1 MEKLATLC
9 AAPAADSWVHEA
21 EKLPLYFALV
31 REDPQVDTA
40 VCKMLA
46 PGAKV
51 LMIASGGCTAAALAA
66 SGRVSS
72 LYLVDANKGQILLS
86 LLKLYMLSHLPP
98 ADRFALLG
106 HTSMPAS
113 DRQERLNEAL
123 SGTRLQFAEKNSSI
137 SFALEELGPPALL
150 GANGPDRLG
159 RYEVLFAQLR
169 AALSAEEEALNA
181 LFAAADIAEQ
191 IALAAPNTALG
202 RALDAAFSQVMSL
215 ENLVA
220 LFGAAATQNRVQPFA
235 QHFLERTRVALA
247 AFPAADNPYL
257 ADLLLGRFTGAA
269 LPWLNLNLVEPDRL
283 PDIACSVA
291 PMSTVL
297 QAHKGEFDFVHL
309 SNILDWLSREE
320 AGLVLELAHQALRPG
335 GKVLIRQ
342 LNSTLDIPSLSGNF
356 SWLTAEAAALHK
368 CDRSF
373 FYRQLHLGEKT

>member
-9 AAPAADSWVHEA
+9 AAPAAAAWVHEA

-31 REDPQVDTA
+31 REDPQVDMA

-72 LYLVDANKGQILLS
+72 LHLVDANKGQILLS

-106 HTSMPAS
+106 HASMSAS
-113 DRQERLNEAL
+113 ERQERLRDAL
-123 SGTRLQFAEKNSSI
+123 SGTRRQFAEKNSSI

-150 GANGPDRLG
+150 GENGPDRLG

-169 AALSAEEEALNA
+169 AALSVEQEALNA
-181 LFAAADIAEQ
+181 LFASADISEQ

-202 RALDAAFSQVMSL
+202 VALDAAFSEVMSL

-220 LFGAAATQNRVQPFA
+220 LFGSAATQNRVQPFA

-269 LPWLNLNLVEPDRL
+269 LPWLNLSLVEPDLL
-283 PDIACSVA
+283 PEIACSVA

-320 AGLVLELAHQALRPG
+320 AGLMLELAHQALRPG

-356 SWLTAEAAALHK
+356 RWLTAEAAALHN